1 MNYIIGI
8 DSGGTNYRVK
18 ACSLAGEVLGY
29 SVGRPAS
36 WQYLSPEALKKQ
48 IEENIDACLSQ
59 FKGRREDMKALV
71 CGTTGIDSDGDL
83 VRLEQV
89 YQTLQDISC
98 PVLLM
103 NDAELAH
110 RTVTG
115 GDGILLISGTG
126 SIAVGRNPRGETARA
141 GGWPVAMLGDE
152 GSGSWVTK
160 MALRHVGRWLDHA
173 VEKTELTTLIC
184 SELSIKTRED
194 LINLALECGVD
205 PSRLPMLGPLVN
217 QAADQGDPYAIELL
231 KKAALELEGII
242 LDIVSALDLAS
253 LEPDFKLGLWGS
265 NLLKSQVLL
274 SYFTERIHMHFPLAR
289 ICLPEKEAIDGAVD
303 IALKLVQ
310 G

>member
-1 MNYIIGI
+1 
-8 DSGGTNYRVK
+8 
-18 ACSLAGEVLGY
+18 
-29 SVGRPAS
+29 
-36 WQYLSPEALKKQ
+36 
-48 IEENIDACLSQ
+48 
-59 FKGRREDMKALV
+59 
-71 CGTTGIDSDGDL
+71 
-83 VRLEQV
+83 
-89 YQTLQDISC
+89 
-98 PVLLM
+98 
-103 NDAELAH
+103 
-110 RTVTG
+110 
-115 GDGILLISGTG
+115 
-126 SIAVGRNPRGETARA
+126 
-141 GGWPVAMLGDE
+141 MLGDE

-173 VEKTELTTLIC
+173 VEKTELTALIC
-184 SELSIKTRED
+184 SELSIETRED

-231 KKAALELEGII
+231 KKAALELEGIV

-303 IALKLVQ
+303 IALKLIQ